1 MRFSRIAAAFIA
13 ATIVLSVIVFS
24 GSYTDTPTEPA
35 ATQGAYM
42 VSAAHPEAA
51 RAGREILAAGG
62 SAVDAAI
69 AVQLVLTLV
78 EPQSS
83 GIGGGAYMLH
93 WKDGDRQLTVYDGRE
108 TAPTGA
114 TPELFLDEAGK
125 PHSFFD
131 SVVTGQSVGVPGVVA
146 MLHLAHEEQGTL
158 PWARLFEPAL
168 RLAED
173 GFTLSPRLN
182 MWIDWSPALPNL
194 PWSRA
199 YFFTETEDGEAV
211 PLAAGTLL
219 RNPAYATTLRL
230 LAEQGPEAFYK
241 GDIAKAIV
249 AMVQNAPTRPGTLSL
264 ADMAA
269 YKAIKREPLCLAYRV
284 YSVCGMPPSSS
295 GGLTSLQILGIL
307 ENFEMGNLEPGS
319 LEAVHLIT
327 EASRLAYADRD
338 LYIGDPGFVDVPAAA
353 MLDESYLASRARTIS
368 TQSSM
373 GPANAGRPAA
383 TDQAGALRNSP
394 YAPNVSRARPST
406 SHFSIVDGQG
416 NVVSMTTSVE
426 APFGSHLMVGGFF
439 LNNQLTDFSF
449 LPVVDGKPVA
459 NAVAPGKRPRSSMS
473 PTLVF
478 DEEGEFYAA
487 VGSPGGSRIIAYVAQ
502 TLIGLLDHGLTM
514 QAAIDQ
520 PRHVTRNGPL
530 EIEAGT
536 ALVEL
541 EEALRALGHQVSVG
555 PITSGL
561 HGIRRTANG
570 LEGGADPRREG
581 VVLSGP

>member
-1 MRFSRIAAAFIA
+1 MPFSRVAGLFVAAA
-13 ATIVLSVIVFS
+13 IVISAIVFS
-24 GSYTDTPTEPA
+24 GSYDEPSTGERA
-35 ATQGAYM
+35 SVGDYM

-51 RAGREILAAGG
+51 KAGHDMLAAGG

-93 WKDGDRQLTVYDGRE
+93 WDERARQLVAYDGRE

-125 PHSFFD
+125 PRSFFD
-131 SVVTGQSVGVPGVVA
+131 AVVTGQSVGVPGVLA
-146 MLHLAHEEQGTL
+146 MLYLAHQEHGLL
-158 PWARLFEPAL
+158 PWAQLFEPAI
-168 RLAED
+168 RLAEE
-173 GFTLSPRLN
+173 GFTVTPRLN
-182 MWIDWSPALPNL
+182 MMIGWSPALPRL

-199 YFFTETEDGEAV
+199 YFFTEAEGEEPT
-211 PLAAGTLL
+211 PLAVGTRLK
-219 RNPAYATTLRL
+219 NPAYAATLR
-230 LAEQGPEAFYK
+230 AIAQQGPDAFYK
-241 GDIAKAIV
+241 GEIAQAIV
-249 AMVQNAPTRPGTLSL
+249 AMVQNAPVRPGTLTL
-264 ADMAA
+264 ADMASYA
-269 YKAIKREPLCLAYRV
+269 PVKREAVCLAYRA

-307 ENFEMGNLEPGS
+307 ENFDMSALAPGS
-319 LEAVHLIT
+319 VEAIHLVT

-338 LYIGDPGFVDVPAAA
+338 LYIGDTDFVDVPVAA
-353 MLDESYLASRARTIS
+353 MLDESYLASRARQIDTGHS
-368 TQSSM
+368 LGRAS
-373 GPANAGRPAA
+373 AGQPAA
-383 TDQAGALRNSP
+383 TSQAGALQDSP
-394 YAPNVSRARPST
+394 YAPNVSRSRPST

-416 NVVSMTTSVE
+416 NAVSMTTSVE

-449 LPVVDGKPVA
+449 LPVVDGRPVA

-473 PTLVF
+473 PTLIF
-478 DEEGEFYAA
+478 DEEGDFYAA
-487 VGSPGGSRIIAYVAQ
+487 IGSPGGSRIIAYVSQ
-502 TLIGLLDHGLTM
+502 TIVGLLDYGLSM
-514 QAAIDQ
+514 QAAINQ
-520 PRHVTRNGPL
+520 PRHVDRNGPL

-536 ALVEL
+536 ALVDL
-541 EEALRALGHQVSVG
+541 EPALTALGHQVTIK

-561 HGIRRTANG
+561 HGVRRTSTG